1 MIGTKKIVCVI
12 PARLR
17 SSRFPRKMLAM
28 LSGKPLIQRA
38 WEGAVK
44 IPFFDEVVLAID
56 SEEVANVVD
65 SFGGRYIMTSP
76 ECANGT
82 ARLVEI
88 QSRGLLKGDVWVN
101 WQGDEPFLSLQVISD
116 LLQSCETSEADVWTL
131 KTLLEEE
138 SKISDPNFCKVV
150 SDKTGRAL
158 YFSRSP
164 IPYVRD
170 EGKLV
175 KVFRHVGLYAYSDAA
190 LKKISF
196 MDSCEIEEA
205 EMLEQLR
212 FLFYG
217 LNVQVHETK
226 EDSIGIDTPEHLA
239 FAEEY
244 MKRQLCTSFN

>member
-1 MIGTKKIVCVI
+1 MIGTKKIICVI

-17 SSRFPRKMLAM
+17 SSRFPRKMLAL

-38 WEGAVK
+38 WEGALKV
-44 IPFFDEVVLAID
+44 PFFDEVVLAID
-56 SEEVANVVD
+56 SEEVAKVVE

-76 ECANGT
+76 ECPNGT

-88 QSRGLLKGDVWVN
+88 QQKGLLKGDVWVN
-101 WQGDEPFLSLQVISD
+101 WQGDEPFLSARVISD

-131 KTLLEEE
+131 KTLLEDED
-138 SKISDPNFCKVV
+138 KILDPNFCKVV
-150 SDKTGRAL
+150 SDKEGRAL

-170 EGKLV
+170 EGQSR
-175 KVFRHVGLYAYSDAA
+175 KVFRHVGLYAYSDSA
-190 LKKISF
+190 LKKIST
-196 MDSCEIEEA
+196 MNSCEIEEA

-226 EDSIGIDTPEHLA
+226 EDSIGIDTPDQLA
-239 FAEEY
+239 FAERF
-244 MKRQLCTSFN
+244 MKKHPSTCFN